1 VPVVKIQPRYRRGA
15 ARYDRPINLDGYS
28 EAGATMANEVLAKVC
43 HNVAIYELGI
53 DPGFGG
59 AKREDPS
66 DASQTWLVRFPGA
79 QCMVWTILR

>member
-1 VPVVKIQPRYRRGA
+1 
-15 ARYDRPINLDGYS
+15 
-28 EAGATMANEVLAKVC
+28 MANEVLAKVC